1 MGTMA
6 ELLLIVGAIAV
17 IIAAVLVPMH
27 AVAGGLDRAAAFFL
41 VPVPPPAGLARL
53 AALNEQVAAA
63 EKRDA
68 DNGRN
73 REPPQAELVLQLREL
88 TGSGRRRR

>member
-6 ELLLIVGAIAV
+6 ELLLVVGAIAV

-27 AVAGGLDRAAAFFL
+27 AVAGALDRVAAYFL
-41 VPVPPPAGLARL
+41 APAPPPPGLARL

-63 EKRDA
+63 EERDA
-68 DNGRN
+68 ANGRN
-73 REPPQAELVLQLREL
+73 RELPQAELVLQLRKL
-88 TGSGRRRR
+88 SGSGRRR